1 MSTRTTSN
9 MAHARAMIRGETD
22 QTRRLPAEILEFVF
36 MHLKLSDPNS
46 DAGFDAEWI
55 KVTWVCGRWR
65 QIALQCSAL
74 WAVTAVMERP
84 GASSDPFDA
93 ARTLLE
99 RASPRPLTLVAVT
112 APALHVLEPYAHRVR
127 SMNLKISPEH
137 LKDGFS
143 TTQAIKALPNL
154 GTILTRL
161 SLSGYQGRMPWFPK
175 NAPEFPI
182 ITLHASI
189 NDRQLDLLQ
198 AVVAE

>member
-1 MSTRTTSN
+1 MSTRTSN
-9 MAHARAMIRGETD
+9 MAHTRAMIQGEMD

-112 APALHVLEPYAHRVR
+112 PPALQVLRPHAHRVR
-127 SMNLKISPEH
+127 SLTH
-137 LKDGFS
+137 
-143 TTQAIKALPNL
+143 
-154 GTILTRL
+154 GTPSDTRL
-161 SLSGYQGRMPWFPK
+161 QNFL
-175 NAPEFPI
+175 
-182 ITLHASI
+182 ASHFTRTPFRI
-189 NDRQLDLLQ
+189 CGSWKLKT
-198 AVVAE
+198 